1 MARNGSGTYN
11 LLTNSWNP
19 ATNGVSATAVD
30 WQNLINDVAA
40 ALTQS
45 LSADGQTPVTGN
57 LPMTGNKLTGL
68 GAGSAT
74 GDSLRWEQLFSQGTP
89 QNLASAATTDIGAQ
103 NTVLLNITGT
113 TTITSFG
120 TNYNGP
126 RYLRFDGVLTLTHNA
141 TTLIL
146 PGGANIT
153 TAAGDSAIVV
163 PNGTP
168 ANGWRVLGYQ
178 KADGTTIATS
188 KIQPISASVSG
199 NALTISASSLTLDF
213 RSTTLGSGTVT
224 TVTGTPATLV
234 ISSGS
239 TLGTT
244 NGAQSD
250 IVVLAINNAG
260 TIELAAVNLA
270 GGTQLDEINLVTTTA
285 EGGAGAADS
294 INVVYSTTARTNVA
308 YRVLGIVRSTQ
319 ATAGTWA
326 TAPSL
331 IQGSGGNNIIGL
343 SGQLVGFRNKIING
357 AMAIDQRN
365 SGASQ
370 TFTAG
375 AALAY
380 CIDRFYGY
388 CTGANVT
395 GQQVAGTAPNQ
406 FNYRFTGAASV
417 TKIGFAQRIEAANS
431 QDLAGATATLS
442 VDLAN
447 SLLTTVTWTAWRANS
462 TDTFGTLASPTR
474 TQIGTGTFT
483 VTGTLTRYSAQ
494 ISVPAA
500 ATTGIEVEL
509 SVGAQTSGTWTIGRL
524 KLEPGAFATA
534 YDYTPIGVELALCQ
548 RYYATIPAGAI
559 AASAYLL
566 SAAGNG
572 LYWTSQTPVP
582 MRVSPTID
590 ATTLTYSALNCSA
603 NPSFS
608 AASNSGIFASVLS
621 VGTGNTQFSGISG
634 TLRLSAEL

>member
-45 LSADGQTPVTGN
+45 LSADGQTPMTGN
-57 LPMTGNKLTGL
+57 LNAGNNKITGL
-68 GAGSAT
+68 AAGSGT
-74 GDSLRWEQLFSQGTP
+74 GDSLRWEQLFSQGQP
-89 QNLASAATTDIGAQ
+89 VNLASAATTDIGAQ

-178 KADGTTIATS
+178 RADGGINA
-188 KIQPISASVSG
+188 VSL
-199 NALTISASSLTLDF
+199 N
-213 RSTTLGSGTVT
+213 
-224 TVTGTPATLV
+224 
-234 ISSGS
+234 
-239 TLGTT
+239 
-244 NGAQSD
+244 
-250 IVVLAINNAG
+250 
-260 TIELAAVNLA
+260 
-270 GGTQLDEINLVTTTA
+270 GTQFA
-285 EGGAGAADS
+285 
-294 INVVYSTTARTNVA
+294 
-308 YRVLGIVRSTQ
+308 
-319 ATAGTWA
+319 
-326 TAPSL
+326 
-331 IQGSGGNNIIGL
+331 
-343 SGQLVGFRNKIING
+343 GFRNKIING

-365 SGASQ
+365 SGAAQ

-431 QDLAGATATLS
+431 QDLAGTTATLS

-447 SLLTTVTWTAWRANS
+447 SLLTTVTWTAWRAN
-462 TDTFGTLASPTR
+462 TNDAFGTLASPTR

-548 RYYATIPAGAI
+548 RYYEQSYEPGAVGTATSVGALQNYNASGATNT
-559 AASAYLL
+559 AALQVIFKVQKRATPTVTSYSTQSGASGQIRDGSGADRTATVQNVSTSGAHITN
-566 SAAGNG
+566 SAAGN
-572 LYWTSQTPVP
+572 
-582 MRVSPTID
+582 
-590 ATTLTYSALNCSA
+590 AANYSAQWV
-603 NPSFS
+603 
-608 AASNSGIFASVLS
+608 AAI
-621 VGTGNTQFSGISG
+621 
-634 TLRLSAEL
+634 EL

>member
-40 ALTQS
+40 ALNQS
-45 LSADGQTPVTGN
+45 LSADGQTPITGN
-57 LPMTGNKLTGL
+57 LNAGNNKITGL
-68 GAGSAT
+68 AAGSGT
-74 GDSLRWEQLFSQGTP
+74 GDSLRWEQLFSQGQP
-89 QNLASAATTDIGAQ
+89 ANLASAATTDIGAQ

-126 RYLRFDGVLTLTHNA
+126 RYLRFDGALTLTHNA

-178 KADGTTIATS
+178 RADGGINA
-188 KIQPISASVSG
+188 VSL
-199 NALTISASSLTLDF
+199 N
-213 RSTTLGSGTVT
+213 
-224 TVTGTPATLV
+224 
-234 ISSGS
+234 
-239 TLGTT
+239 
-244 NGAQSD
+244 
-250 IVVLAINNAG
+250 
-260 TIELAAVNLA
+260 
-270 GGTQLDEINLVTTTA
+270 GTQFA
-285 EGGAGAADS
+285 
-294 INVVYSTTARTNVA
+294 
-308 YRVLGIVRSTQ
+308 
-319 ATAGTWA
+319 
-326 TAPSL
+326 
-331 IQGSGGNNIIGL
+331 
-343 SGQLVGFRNKIING
+343 GFRNKIING

-365 SGASQ
+365 SGAAQ

-406 FNYRFTGAASV
+406 FNYQFTGAASV

-431 QDLAGATATLS
+431 QDLAGTTATLS

-447 SLLTTVTWTAWRANS
+447 SLLTTVTWTAWRAN
-462 TDTFGTLASPTR
+462 TNNTFGTLASPTR

-534 YDYTPIGVELALCQ
+534 YDYTPLGVELALCQ
-548 RYYATIPAGAI
+548 RYYQVHTIGELAGYALVANQRISALTLFPVAMRATPTRAVVTAG
-559 AASAYLL
+559 
-566 SAAGNG
+566 
-572 LYWTSQTPVP
+572 TSNNVRAPDT
-582 MRVSPTID
+582 
-590 ATTLTYSALNCSA
+590 TYSGLVLGLTTTSASCSLE
-603 NPSFS
+603 STT
-608 AASNSGIFASVLS
+608 
-621 VGTGNTQFSGISG
+621 TGYA
-634 TLRLSAEL
+634 TLINRIESLTAEL

>member
-45 LSADGQTPVTGN
+45 LSADGQTPMTGN
-57 LPMTGNKLTGL
+57 LNAGNNKLTGL
-68 GAGSAT
+68 AAGSAT
-74 GDSLRWEQLFSQGTP
+74 GDSLRWEQLFSQGQP
-89 QNLASAATTDIGAQ
+89 ANLASAATTDIGAQ

-113 TTITSFG
+113 TSITSFG

-168 ANGWRVLGYQ
+168 ANGWRLLGYQ
-178 KADGTTIATS
+178 KSDGGINA
-188 KIQPISASVSG
+188 VSL
-199 NALTISASSLTLDF
+199 N
-213 RSTTLGSGTVT
+213 
-224 TVTGTPATLV
+224 
-234 ISSGS
+234 
-239 TLGTT
+239 
-244 NGAQSD
+244 
-250 IVVLAINNAG
+250 
-260 TIELAAVNLA
+260 
-270 GGTQLDEINLVTTTA
+270 GTQFA
-285 EGGAGAADS
+285 
-294 INVVYSTTARTNVA
+294 
-308 YRVLGIVRSTQ
+308 
-319 ATAGTWA
+319 
-326 TAPSL
+326 
-331 IQGSGGNNIIGL
+331 
-343 SGQLVGFRNKIING
+343 GFRNKIING
-357 AMAIDQRN
+357 AMVIDQRN
-365 SGASQ
+365 SGSAQ

-380 CIDRFYGY
+380 SVDRFYGY

-395 GQQVAGTAPNQ
+395 GQQIAGTAPNQ

-431 QDLAGATATLS
+431 QDLAGTTATLS

-447 SLLTTVTWTAWRANS
+447 SLLTTVTWTAWRAN
-462 TDTFGTLASPTR
+462 TNDAFGTLASPTR

-548 RYYATIPAGAI
+548 RYYETQFASTFVSYTSGGVSRILSGVWSSRKRATPTVSFANAITVNTAAAVGAT
-559 AASAYLL
+559 AWT
-566 SAAGNG
+566 AGNSG
-572 LYWTSQTPVP
+572 GGG
-582 MRVSPTID
+582 
-590 ATTLTYSALNCSA
+590 A
-603 NPSFS
+603 NVQVE
-608 AASNSGIFASVLS
+608 ADIIG
-621 VGTGNTQFSGISG
+621 
-634 TLRLSAEL
+634 SAEL

>member
-1 MARNGSGTYN
+1 VST
-11 LLTNSWNP
+11 WNP
-19 ATNGVSATAVD
+19 AIDGVSATAPD
-30 WQNLINDVAA
+30 WQNLANDIAA

-45 LSADGQTPVTGN
+45 LSSDGQTPVTGN

-89 QNLASAATTDIGAQ
+89 QNLASATTTDIGAQ
-103 NTVLLNITGT
+103 NSVFLNITGT

-126 RYLRFDGVLTLTHNA
+126 RYVRFDGALTLTHNA

-146 PGGANIT
+146 PGAANIT

-163 PNGTP
+163 PSGSP
-168 ANGWRVLGYQ
+168 ANGWRVAGYQ

>member
-45 LSADGQTPVTGN
+45 LSADGQTPMTGN
-57 LPMTGNKLTGL
+57 LNAGNNKLTGL
-68 GAGSAT
+68 AAGSAT
-74 GDSLRWEQLFSQGTP
+74 GDSLRWEQLFSQGQP
-89 QNLASAATTDIGAQ
+89 ANLASAATTDIGSQ

-126 RYLRFDGVLTLTHNA
+126 RYLKFDGVLTLTHNA

-168 ANGWRVLGYQ
+168 ANGWRVLGYER
-178 KADGTTIATS
+178 ADGGINA
-188 KIQPISASVSG
+188 VSL
-199 NALTISASSLTLDF
+199 N
-213 RSTTLGSGTVT
+213 
-224 TVTGTPATLV
+224 
-234 ISSGS
+234 
-239 TLGTT
+239 
-244 NGAQSD
+244 
-250 IVVLAINNAG
+250 
-260 TIELAAVNLA
+260 
-270 GGTQLDEINLVTTTA
+270 GTQFA
-285 EGGAGAADS
+285 
-294 INVVYSTTARTNVA
+294 
-308 YRVLGIVRSTQ
+308 
-319 ATAGTWA
+319 
-326 TAPSL
+326 
-331 IQGSGGNNIIGL
+331 
-343 SGQLVGFRNKIING
+343 GFRNKIING

-365 SGASQ
+365 NGAAQ

-431 QDLAGATATLS
+431 QDLAGTTATLS

-447 SLLTTVTWTAWRANS
+447 SLLTTVTWTAWRAN
-462 TDTFGTLASPTR
+462 TNDAFGTLASPTR

-500 ATTGIEVEL
+500 ATTGIEIEL

-534 YDYTPIGVELALCQ
+534 YDYTPLGVELASCR
-548 RYYATIPAGAI
+548 RYALKLGGATANISI
-559 AASAYLL
+559 AAFGTGANTTTAILFYYPQTSFRVTPSLSSWDSLVIDDTNGLILISALTLDTNGSNPDLIRLNATATGLTQFRPYFLR
-566 SAAGNG
+566 SNTSAGN
-572 LYWTSQTPVP
+572 L
-582 MRVSPTID
+582 I
-590 ATTLTYSALNCSA
+590 
-603 NPSFS
+603 
-608 AASNSGIFASVLS
+608 
-621 VGTGNTQFSGISG
+621 
-634 TLRLSAEL
+634 LSAEL

>member
-45 LSADGQTPVTGN
+45 LSADGQTPITGN
-57 LPMTGNKLTGL
+57 LNAGNNKITGL
-68 GAGSAT
+68 AAGSTT
-74 GDSLRWEQLFSQGTP
+74 GDSLRWEQLFSQGQP
-89 QNLASAATTDIGAQ
+89 ANLASAATTDIGAQ

-168 ANGWRVLGYQ
+168 ANGWRVVGYQ
-178 KADGTTIATS
+178 RADGSIL
-188 KIQPISASVSG
+188 V
-199 NALTISASSLTLDF
+199 D
-213 RSTTLGSGTVT
+213 GSVT
-224 TVTGTPATLV
+224 TAKLAD
-234 ISSGS
+234 GS
-239 TLGTT
+239 
-244 NGAQSD
+244 
-250 IVVLAINNAG
+250 
-260 TIELAAVNLA
+260 
-270 GGTQLDEINLVTTTA
+270 VTTA
-285 EGGAGAADS
+285 KWAAA
-294 INVVYSTTARTNVA
+294 N
-308 YRVLGIVRSTQ
+308 
-319 ATAGTWA
+319 
-326 TAPSL
+326 
-331 IQGSGGNNIIGL
+331 
-343 SGQLVGFRNKIING
+343 GQLAGFRNKIING
-357 AMAIDQRN
+357 ATMIDQRN

-431 QDLAGATATLS
+431 QDLAGTTATLS

-447 SLLTTVTWTAWRANS
+447 SLLTTVTWTAWRAN
-462 TDTFGTLASPTR
+462 TNDTFGTLALPTR

-483 VTGTLTRYSAQ
+483 VTGTLARYSAQ

-500 ATTGIEVEL
+500 ATTGIEIEL
-509 SVGAQTSGTWTIGRL
+509 SVGAQTSGTWAIGRL

-548 RYYATIPAGAI
+548 RYYEIGNAGAVSY
-559 AASAYLL
+559 AASASAIQRGEVTFRATKRATPTLNISYVAGTASAPSVTDTYVNLNGFL
-566 SAAGNG
+566 YGFTSTAAGQS
-572 LYWTSQTPVP
+572 LISFWT
-582 MRVSPTID
+582 
-590 ATTLTYSALNCSA
+590 
-603 NPSFS
+603 
-608 AASNSGIFASVLS
+608 AAS
-621 VGTGNTQFSGISG
+621 
-634 TLRLSAEL
+634 EL

>member
-45 LSADGQTPVTGN
+45 LSADGQTPITGN
-57 LPMTGNKLTGL
+57 LNAGNNKITGL
-68 GAGSAT
+68 AAGSAT
-74 GDSLRWEQLFSQGTP
+74 GDSLRWEQLFSQGQP
-89 QNLASAATTDIGAQ
+89 ANLASAATTDIGAQ

-126 RYLRFDGVLTLTHNA
+126 RYVRFDGVLTLTHNA

-168 ANGWRVLGYQ
+168 ANGWRVVGYQ
-178 KADGTTIATS
+178 RADGGINATS
-188 KIQPISASVSG
+188 L
-199 NALTISASSLTLDF
+199 N
-213 RSTTLGSGTVT
+213 
-224 TVTGTPATLV
+224 
-234 ISSGS
+234 
-239 TLGTT
+239 
-244 NGAQSD
+244 
-250 IVVLAINNAG
+250 
-260 TIELAAVNLA
+260 
-270 GGTQLDEINLVTTTA
+270 GTQFA
-285 EGGAGAADS
+285 
-294 INVVYSTTARTNVA
+294 
-308 YRVLGIVRSTQ
+308 
-319 ATAGTWA
+319 
-326 TAPSL
+326 
-331 IQGSGGNNIIGL
+331 
-343 SGQLVGFRNKIING
+343 GFRNKIING

-365 SGASQ
+365 SGSVQ

-380 CIDRFYGY
+380 CVDRFYGY

-395 GQQVAGTAPNQ
+395 GQRVAGTAPNQ
-406 FNYRFTGAASV
+406 FNYQFTGAASV
-417 TKIGFAQRIEAANS
+417 TKIGFSQRIEAANS
-431 QDLAGATATLS
+431 QDLAGTTATLS

-447 SLLTTVTWTAWRANS
+447 SLLTTVTWTAWRAN
-462 TDTFGTLASPTR
+462 TNDAFGTLASPTR

-534 YDYTPIGVELALCQ
+534 YDHMPIGVELGMCQ
-548 RYYATIPAGAI
+548 RYTFAILTGGSGA
-559 AASAYLL
+559 S
-566 SAAGNG
+566 
-572 LYWTSQTPVP
+572 TSIGVQSGTVGVFAFNFPQI
-582 MRVSPTID
+582 MRASPTFSHN
-590 ATTLTYSALNCSA
+590 ATGFGSGSTQIGGFNFTGDVFITASSLSVTQTQTDSQHTRINLGNLTNGTSGNVLALN
-603 NPSFS
+603 
-608 AASNSGIFASVLS
+608 
-621 VGTGNTQFSGISG
+621 VGTDV
-634 TLRLSAEL
+634 RLVWSAEL

>member
-45 LSADGQTPVTGN
+45 LSADGQTPMTGN
-57 LPMTGNKLTGL
+57 LNAGNNKITGL
-68 GAGSAT
+68 AAGSAT
-74 GDSLRWEQLFSQGTP
+74 GDSLRWEQLFSQGQP
-89 QNLASAATTDIGAQ
+89 ANLGSAATTDIGAQ

-168 ANGWRVLGYQ
+168 ANGWRVVGYQ
-178 KADGTTIATS
+178 RADGGINATS
-188 KIQPISASVSG
+188 L
-199 NALTISASSLTLDF
+199 NATSL
-213 RSTTLGSGTVT
+213 
-224 TVTGTPATLV
+224 
-234 ISSGS
+234 
-239 TLGTT
+239 
-244 NGAQSD
+244 
-250 IVVLAINNAG
+250 NNSQFA
-260 TIELAAVNLA
+260 
-270 GGTQLDEINLVTTTA
+270 
-285 EGGAGAADS
+285 
-294 INVVYSTTARTNVA
+294 
-308 YRVLGIVRSTQ
+308 
-319 ATAGTWA
+319 
-326 TAPSL
+326 
-331 IQGSGGNNIIGL
+331 
-343 SGQLVGFRNKIING
+343 GFRNKIING
-357 AMAIDQRN
+357 AMVIDQRN
-365 SGASQ
+365 AGAAQ

-380 CIDRFYGY
+380 CVDRFYGY

-395 GQQVAGTAPNQ
+395 GQRVAGTAPNQ
-406 FNYRFTGAASV
+406 FNYQFTGAASV
-417 TKIGFAQRIEAANS
+417 TKIGFSQRIEAANS
-431 QDLAGATATLS
+431 QDLAGTTATLS

-447 SLLTTVTWTAWRANS
+447 SLLTTVTWTAWRAN
-462 TDTFGTLASPTR
+462 TNDAFGTLASPTR

-483 VTGTLTRYSAQ
+483 VTGTLARYSAQ

-500 ATTGIEVEL
+500 ATTGIEIEL
-509 SVGAQTSGTWTIGRL
+509 SVGAQTSGTWAIGRL

-548 RYYATIPAGAI
+548 RYYEIGNAGAVSY
-559 AASAYLL
+559 AASASAIQRGEVTFRATKRATPTLNISYVAGTASAPSVTDTYVNLNGFL
-566 SAAGNG
+566 YGFTSTAAGQS
-572 LYWTSQTPVP
+572 LISFWT
-582 MRVSPTID
+582 
-590 ATTLTYSALNCSA
+590 
-603 NPSFS
+603 
-608 AASNSGIFASVLS
+608 AAS
-621 VGTGNTQFSGISG
+621 
-634 TLRLSAEL
+634 EL

>member
-45 LSADGQTPVTGN
+45 LSADGQTPITGN
-57 LPMTGNKLTGL
+57 LNAGNNKITGL
-68 GAGSAT
+68 AAGSAT
-74 GDSLRWEQLFSQGTP
+74 GDSLRWEQLFSQGQP
-89 QNLASAATTDIGAQ
+89 ANLASAATTDIGAQ

-126 RYLRFDGVLTLTHNA
+126 RYLRFDGVQTLTHNA

-168 ANGWRVLGYQ
+168 ANGWQVLGYQ

-224 TVTGTPATLV
+224 TVTGTPANLV

-270 GGTQLDEINLVTTTA
+270 GGTRLDEANLITTTA

-294 INVVYSTTARTNVA
+294 STVIYSTTARTSVA
-308 YRVLGIVRSTQ
+308 YRVLGIIRSTQ

-331 IQGSGGNNIIGL
+331 IQGYGGNGALQTAFAAPGAAPMYACRAWVNF
-343 SGQLVGFRNKIING
+343 SGTGTVTIRASGNASSIADNNAGDYTVNFTNSMPDAEYCVLG
-357 AMAIDQRN
+357 ATQRN
-365 SGASQ
+365 TSANATGVHITCNTHSSA
-370 TFTAG
+370 TA
-375 AALAY
+375 
-380 CIDRFYGY
+380 RS
-388 CTGANVT
+388 TGSVRVVT
-395 GQQVAGTAPNQ
+395 SVAGTG
-406 FNYRFTGAASV
+406 T
-417 TKIGFAQRIEAANS
+417 EA
-431 QDLAGATATLS
+431 G
-442 VDLAN
+442 
-447 SLLTTVTWTAWRANS
+447 
-462 TDTFGTLASPTR
+462 
-474 TQIGTGTFT
+474 
-483 VTGTLTRYSAQ
+483 
-494 ISVPAA
+494 
-500 ATTGIEVEL
+500 
-509 SVGAQTSGTWTIGRL
+509 
-524 KLEPGAFATA
+524 
-534 YDYTPIGVELALCQ
+534 TPIDCEAV
-548 RYYATIPAGAI
+548 YVAI
-559 AASAYLL
+559 F
-566 SAAGNG
+566 
-572 LYWTSQTPVP
+572 
-582 MRVSPTID
+582 R
-590 ATTLTYSALNCSA
+590 
-603 NPSFS
+603 
-608 AASNSGIFASVLS
+608 
-621 VGTGNTQFSGISG
+621 
-634 TLRLSAEL
+634 

>member
-30 WQNLINDVAA
+30 WQNLINDVAS

-45 LSADGQTPVTGN
+45 LSADGQTPITGN
-57 LPMTGNKLTGL
+57 LNAGNNKITGL
-68 GAGSAT
+68 AAGSAT
-74 GDSLRWEQLFSQGTP
+74 GDSLRWEQLFSQGQP
-89 QNLASAATTDIGAQ
+89 ANLASAATTDIGAQ

-126 RYLRFDGVLTLTHNA
+126 RYLRFDGILTLTHNA

-294 INVVYSTTARTNVA
+294 STVIYSTTARTSVA
-308 YRVLGIVRSTQ
+308 YRVLGIIRSTQ

-331 IQGSGGNNIIGL
+331 IQGYGGNGALQTAFAAPGAAPMYACRAWVNF
-343 SGQLVGFRNKIING
+343 SGTGTVTIRASGNASSIADNNAGDYTVNFTNSMPDAEYCVLG
-357 AMAIDQRN
+357 ATQRN
-365 SGASQ
+365 TSANATGVHITCNTHSSA
-370 TFTAG
+370 TA
-375 AALAY
+375 
-380 CIDRFYGY
+380 RS
-388 CTGANVT
+388 TGSVRVVT
-395 GQQVAGTAPNQ
+395 SVAGTG
-406 FNYRFTGAASV
+406 T
-417 TKIGFAQRIEAANS
+417 EA
-431 QDLAGATATLS
+431 G
-442 VDLAN
+442 
-447 SLLTTVTWTAWRANS
+447 
-462 TDTFGTLASPTR
+462 
-474 TQIGTGTFT
+474 
-483 VTGTLTRYSAQ
+483 
-494 ISVPAA
+494 
-500 ATTGIEVEL
+500 
-509 SVGAQTSGTWTIGRL
+509 
-524 KLEPGAFATA
+524 
-534 YDYTPIGVELALCQ
+534 TPIDCEAV
-548 RYYATIPAGAI
+548 YVAI
-559 AASAYLL
+559 F
-566 SAAGNG
+566 
-572 LYWTSQTPVP
+572 
-582 MRVSPTID
+582 R
-590 ATTLTYSALNCSA
+590 
-603 NPSFS
+603 
-608 AASNSGIFASVLS
+608 
-621 VGTGNTQFSGISG
+621 
-634 TLRLSAEL
+634 